1 VTARSPRA
9 ARAARAPRAARV
21 RRSAEAAHEQ
31 ILDAADKR
39 LAEHGPRGIR
49 LQDIA
54 QDVGVSH
61 PTILHHFGSREG
73 LVEAVVDRALA
84 SLQSRVIASFAAG
97 NLEAGE
103 GAALVRQ
110 IMTTL
115 GDRGHARL
123 MAWLAL
129 EGRAPEDPA
138 KLLST
143 LAAVMHGRRVVT
155 TASQAPAEDTLFMV
169 MLVSL
174 ALFGEGVLG
183 ASVLDSAGLARDADA
198 RERFHAWIV
207 RLVEAHLHGPGLVA
221 EPTVPTRAAARR
233 SGPRRKP

>member
-1 VTARSPRA
+1 MTARSPRA
-9 ARAARAPRAARV
+9 ARGARAPRARV

-54 QDVGVSH
+54 ADVGVSH

-84 SLQSRVIASFAAG
+84 SLQERVIASFAAG
-97 NLEAGE
+97 GFEAGE

-123 MAWLAL
+123 MAWLTL

-143 LAAVMHGRRVVT
+143 LAAVMHGRRLAVT
-155 TASQAPAEDTLFMV
+155 DSHAPPEDTLFLV

-183 ASVLDSAGLARDADA
+183 ASVLDSAGLARDDQA
-198 RERFHAWIV
+198 RERFHGWIV
-207 RLVEAHLHGPGLVA
+207 RLVEAHLHGPGLVDA
-221 EPTVPTRAAARR
+221 PAPARTGARR
-233 SGPRRKP
+233 STARRKP

>member
-1 VTARSPRA
+1 MRILNQANWGRGLAMGLALLAQGAAAQPVSTTSDQTTQSADPSDRLAANLVILSQNPKDVTALTEA
-9 ARAARAPRAARV
+9 GL
-21 RRSAEAAHEQ
+21 SAIAVGDG
-31 ILDAADKR
+31 DAA
-39 LAEHGPRGIR
+39 LA
-49 LQDIA
+49 
-54 QDVGVSH
+54 
-61 PTILHHFGSREG
+61 F
-73 LVEAVVDRALA
+73 
-84 SLQSRVIASFAAG
+84 
-97 NLEAGE
+97 
-103 GAALVRQ
+103 
-110 IMTTL
+110 
-115 GDRGHARL
+115 
-123 MAWLAL
+123 LAL
-129 EGRAPEDPA
+129 HSLIFTAGW
-138 KLLST
+138 LHQLST
-143 LAAVMHGRRVVT
+143 LAAVMHGRRVAT